1 MMGFQAEGAAPIVR
15 GSIVEKPETRATAIR
30 IGNPAS
36 WQFAVD
42 ARDESGGIISMVSD
56 EEMMAARELI
66 AAHEGVFCEMA
77 SAASVAGLIKTA
89 RAGGL
94 GSGETAVCV
103 LTGHGLKDCADNPCG
118 VQADLLCPADLAAA
132 EDCLGLKAEK

>member
-1 MMGFQAEGAAPIVR
+1 MGFEADGAAPIVR
-15 GSIVEKPETRATAIR
+15 GIAIEKPESRATAIR

-42 ARDESGGIISMVSD
+42 ARDESGGAISTVSD
-56 EEMMAARELI
+56 NEMMAARELI
-66 AAHEGVFCEMA
+66 ASHEGVFCELA

-89 RAGGL
+89 KAGGL

-118 VQADLLCPADLAAA
+118 SQEDLHCAADVAAA
-132 EDCLGLKAEK
+132 EDCLGLKVAR